1 MSMRLR
7 ISTSVAVTCFLVL
20 ACISVT
26 PAQQQAAPTKFD
38 SYADLPTD
46 DEAARLDAF
55 AEALRNQSHLRG
67 YLIGYNQTN
76 VAPGV
81 FLRRLYGDQRYLVE
95 MRGLASS
102 RVVVIEGGYRERLTI
117 ELWLVPNDS
126 TPPTPNPTSSPPANS
141 GKRRLFD
148 EECLECSP
156 AVNLDLYGLSDGLK
170 FYAEAL
176 RKNPRARG
184 LIVVRP
190 GQEIGARGTLAE
202 ARKAKRLLIREHRID
217 ARRITI
223 NVARRRRDNV
233 ATAEMWILN

>member
-1 MSMRLR
+1 MSLR
-7 ISTSVAVTCFLVL
+7 TSTSVAVAGFLVL

-26 PAQQQAAPTKFD
+26 AAQQHGAPTKFD
-38 SYADLPTD
+38 SYVHLPTD

-55 AEALRNQSHLRG
+55 AEALRNQSQLRG

-76 VAPGV
+76 IAPGI

-95 MRGLASS
+95 MRGLDSKQI
-102 RVVVIEGGYRERLTI
+102 VVIEGGYRETFTI

-126 TPPTPNPTSSPPANS
+126 TPPKPTPTSSPPANP

-176 RKNPRARG
+176 QKNPRARG

-190 GQEIGARGTLAE
+190 GQEIGTRGTLAE
-202 ARKAKRLLIREHRID
+202 ARKAKRLLIREHRIL
-217 ARRITI
+217 ASRITI

-233 ATAEMWILN
+233 ATAEMWILK